1 MEMNF
6 ILMEMTHLRYWMP
19 LVIEG
24 SKRGLQS
31 TFFVGASG
39 KYNCPMRCTGLLENL
54 AKEFDINMRPLSQI
68 SSASGIIFS
77 NEKTGVNYLDS
88 LPDCKK
94 VVCTYQTDF
103 IESYKTYKEKADHI
117 LMPSEFCADFYDR
130 KSDKNLYLGIPKYDI
145 QIDAESV
152 YKKYNIKS
160 DKNALIVWPKNRD
173 EHANRVNMELV
184 LQALKIQGF
193 TNLVKTRGKDPLQQS
208 SKRLLQDNGDH
219 YFEDTS
225 WYPDTTQEL
234 LQISD
239 IVINFGSTTIEE
251 CIMQN
256 VPLINFD
263 VKPAVRNGSKRPY
276 RVTHEYLYGYNY
288 CIQMKKDFSEAELSA
303 AVNYLTSTD
312 LTEEFK
318 KARQKHLFD
327 HKGSCKRILDKLL

>member
-1 MEMNF
+1 M
-6 ILMEMTHLRYWMP
+6 
-19 LVIEG
+19 
-24 SKRGLQS
+24 
-31 TFFVGASG
+31 
-39 KYNCPMRCTGLLENL
+39 
-54 AKEFDINMRPLSQI
+54 
-68 SSASGIIFS
+68 
-77 NEKTGVNYLDS
+77 
-88 LPDCKK
+88 
-94 VVCTYQTDF
+94 
-103 IESYKTYKEKADHI
+103 
-117 LMPSEFCADFYDR
+117 
-130 KSDKNLYLGIPKYDI
+130 
-145 QIDAESV
+145 
-152 YKKYNIKS
+152 
-160 DKNALIVWPKNRD
+160 
-173 EHANRVNMELV
+173 
-184 LQALKIQGF
+184 
-193 TNLVKTRGKDPLQQS
+193 QQS

-225 WYPDTTQEL
+225 WYPHTTQEL